1 LDAAIAC
8 FATGTNS
15 ALYVNLY
22 SGSDWAAS
30 SWGGWSDFD
39 GLVHGYSC
47 AYYAAINQPIGID
60 CGVTGLVNSGFWTN
74 VFNGTSWGGWVQ
86 QGTGTYIGNPACFEV
101 DKTVSPAGRAMC
113 VVVQQNG
120 RAASIT
126 GP

>member
-1 LDAAIAC
+1 V
-8 FATGTNS
+8 FRHRYNS

-86 QGTGTYIGNPACFEV
+86 QGHRHLYRQSGLFRSRQDSVASGTP
-101 DKTVSPAGRAMC
+101 RLC
-113 VVVQQNG
+113 VVVQAE
-120 RAASIT
+120 RKSRKHHR
-126 GP
+126 P